1 MINFNFSDYFR
12 RLREASDSLAE
23 SYVKRDKFRYYDA
36 LSKEEQQEFKSA
48 FSQYLKEENVKIKE
62 QIAIGKQMMVDAG
75 IPIS

>member
-12 RLREASDSLAE
+12 RLREASDSLSE

-36 LSKEEQQEFKSA
+36 LSKEEQQEFKNA
-48 FSQYLKEENVKIKE
+48 FSEYLKGENIKIKE

>member
-36 LSKEEQQEFKSA
+36 LSKEEQQEFKNA
-48 FSQYLKEENVKIKE
+48 FNEYLKGENVKIKE
-62 QIAIGKQMMVDAG
+62 QIAIGKLMMIDAG